1 MGKREAV
8 DWFWRT
14 CDFHHIVSLA
24 VSGGVVV
31 TSAGGG
37 GHPWLGA
44 NTWLFSPGRRIQGA
58 GGLSAGGGGL
68 GRHCVPFSRLFVAA
82 GWATGQGRVGLF
94 WDGCSHVRIR
104 GSFPRFPEGHGFFP
118 NRCTFVLPVL
128 SLSFLFFF
136 YQGAFQNEKV
146 TKKNKHKCAWY
157 FIDSHLATNGDAAQI
172 LKWRRLGE
180 QNRRRYVLSKVSFWP
195 NSVE

>member
-1 MGKREAV
+1 MVEAKCSSRTSIFCHHV
-8 DWFWRT
+8 TTLPPHTHVRGAGPGGEKGGGRLVLAGFWRT

-31 TSAGGG
+31 TSAGGW

-104 GSFPRFPEGHGFFP
+104 GSFPRFPEGHGFFQIGAP
-118 NRCTFVLPVL
+118 LYCLFCLY
-128 SLSFLFFF
+128 LSFFFTREHF
-136 YQGAFQNEKV
+136 KM
-146 TKKNKHKCAWY
+146 KK
-157 FIDSHLATNGDAAQI
+157 
-172 LKWRRLGE
+172 
-180 QNRRRYVLSKVSFWP
+180 
-195 NSVE
+195 